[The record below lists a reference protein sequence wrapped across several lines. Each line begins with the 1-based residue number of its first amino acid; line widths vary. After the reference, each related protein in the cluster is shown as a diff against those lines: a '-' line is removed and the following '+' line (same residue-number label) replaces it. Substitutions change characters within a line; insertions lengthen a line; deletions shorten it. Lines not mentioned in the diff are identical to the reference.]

1 MRCAINASR
10 IIRRRLNPSSAV
22 VSIHRFDDQSTR
34 RSMSWLQFTNPLHTR
49 LPVRRDKSR
58 LHFKGIKAWDE
69 GSGTKD
75 LLCSRVCLPTSKEK
89 KAVVCND
96 ILTDYKLQ
104 HHSSTSHEVQSAWY
118 LDQRPFEVSPTVDRL
133 NAGKCGLYE
142 F

>member
-1 MRCAINASR
+1 MKGAKQLNHCLSYLWVETIVESLCS
-10 IIRRRLNPSSAV
+10 IIGDICTKKR
-22 VSIHRFDDQSTR
+22 
-34 RSMSWLQFTNPLHTR
+34 
-49 LPVRRDKSR
+49 SR
-58 LHFKGIKAWDE
+58 LLT
-69 GSGTKD
+69 SSTKD